1 MTVLKKKLKPYLKN
15 TIFGILF
22 TIALGTFLH
31 FTYDISGKSP
41 FVGAF
46 SAVNESVWEHLK
58 LLFIPF
64 FIYTIVSYFT
74 LKNRSENFLL
84 SSAIGVI
91 FGMLFIVIGF
101 YAYTAIVGHSILPV
115 DIALFVLACIFSFLM
130 RNYLIRNNAFDSIFS
145 EYIGMALFIFLLLLF
160 VVFTFYPPDL
170 AMFSNPEE
178 GLKKVFEITITH
190 FV

>member
-1 MTVLKKKLKPYLKN
+1 MTVLRNRLNPYMKN
-15 TIFGILF
+15 TIYGILF
-22 TIALGTFLH
+22 TIALGSFLH
-31 FTYDISGKSP
+31 FTYDLSSKNP

-115 DIALFVLACIFSFLM
+115 DIALFVLACIFSFLI
-130 RNYLIRNNAFDSIFS
+130 RNYLIRNNVFDSVLS
-145 EYIGMALFIFLLLLF
+145 EYVGMILFIFLLLMF
-160 VVFTFYPPDL
+160 VIFTFYPPDL

-178 GLKKVFEITITH
+178 
-190 FV
+190 